1 MRRHYIIIGLIFFAG
16 SAAGKGWADQDT
28 TDVKT
33 LDGKRLS
40 NVTVSAHKTG
50 RSKGLGI
57 GNSDMINAKE
67 LLRAACCNLG
77 ESFTTNPSVDV
88 NYADA
93 ATGAQQI
100 KLLGLSGTYVQM
112 LTENIPNYRG
122 AAAPFALGYIPGPWM
137 QSIQVSKG
145 ASSVKNGYESI
156 TGQIN
161 VEFKK
166 PQATPFADANLY
178 YNTKGKLEA
187 NVGANLHLSKRWRTA
202 LLGHYEILDKAHDDN
217 GDGFADLPKVRQG
230 SLQSRWAWMGDHYV
244 FQASVKGLKEHREG
258 GQIGHS
264 SAIEEYKE
272 ECHNTDPYL
281 IDITNERYEA
291 FTKNAYIFDK
301 ERATNVALI
310 LSGSLHHE
318 NAGYGYKLY
327 NTNQRNGYA
336 SLMFESDFGE
346 HHNISTGISLNHDLY
361 DQRYRLE
368 NDLEAQELAAY
379 EDETTPG
386 AYVQYTY
393 KLGEKLT
400 AMGGLRWDH
409 SNIYGG
415 FITPRMH
422 LRYSPNDIV
431 TLRGSIGKGYRT
443 NHVLAENNFLLASGR
458 KIVIDR
464 DLDQEEAWNYGISA
478 ALKIPIGEKKLELN
492 AEYYYTSFDHQ
503 LLVDLDTN
511 PHVVHFTNLNG
522 DSYSHTY
529 QIEATYPFFQGFTL
543 TATYRRTNVKSTYNG
558 ILREKPLTNKYKGL
572 LTASYAPGLGKWQ
585 FDMTLQLNGG
595 GRMPTAYTTSDGFPS
610 WDERYKGY
618 EQLSAQVTRFFRHWS
633 IYAGGE
639 NITGFKQKNPI
650 VGADDP
656 WGSNFDSTMIWGPV
670 HGALYYIGV
679 RFNWNKL

>member
-1 MRRHYIIIGLIFFAG
+1 MKRYYIIIGLIIFAG

-33 LDGKRLS
+33 LDGKRLG

-217 GDGFADLPKVRQG
+217 GDGFADLPKIRQG

-258 GQIGHS
+258 GQTNHHK
-264 SAIEEYKE
+264 ENEE

-327 NTNQRNGYA
+327 HTNQRNGYA
-336 SLMFESDFGE
+336 SLMFESDFGT
-346 HHNISTGISLNHDLY
+346 HHNISTGVSLNHDLY
-361 DQRYRLE
+361 DQRYRLD
-368 NDLEAQELAAY
+368 NDIEAQELTTY

-386 AYVQYTY
+386 VYVQYTY

-415 FITPRMH
+415 FLTPRMH

-431 TLRGSIGKGYRT
+431 TLRGSVGKGYRT

-458 KIVIDR
+458 EIVIDR
-464 DLDQEEAWNYGISA
+464 NLDQEEAWNYGISA
-478 ALKIPIGEKKLELN
+478 ALKIPIGEKTLELN
-492 AEYYYTSFDHQ
+492 AEYYYTRFEHQ

-529 QIEATYPFFQGFTL
+529 QVEATYPFFQGFTL

-558 ILREKPLTNKYKGL
+558 VLREKPLTNKYKGL

-585 FDMTLQLNGG
+585 FDVTLQLNGG
-595 GRMPTAYTTSDGFPS
+595 GRMPTAYTTETGLSS
-610 WDERYKGY
+610 WGERYKSY
-618 EQLSAQVTRFFRHWS
+618 EQLSAQITRFFRHWS

-650 VGADDP
+650 IGADNP
-656 WGSNFDSTMIWGPV
+656 WGSNFDSTMVWGPV

>member
-1 MRRHYIIIGLIFFAG
+1 MKRHILIGILLTTSAATKAIGLEEG
-16 SAAGKGWADQDT
+16 QDT
-28 TDVKT
+28 TNVNT
-33 LDGKRLS
+33 VEGQRLS
-40 NVTVSAHKTG
+40 EVTVSAQRTG
-50 RSKGLGI
+50 RVKGVGI
-57 GNSDMINAKE
+57 GNTEMINAKE

-122 AAAPFALGYIPGPWM
+122 AAAPFSLGYIPGPWM

-187 NVGANLHLSKRWRTA
+187 NVGANLHLSERWRTA

-217 GDGFADLPKVRQG
+217 GDGFVDMPKVRQG
-230 SLQSRWAWMGDHYV
+230 ALQSRWAWMGDHYV

-258 GQIGHS
+258 GQIGHH
-264 SAIEEYKE
+264 ATMAM
-272 ECHNTDPYL
+272 NPYT

-291 FTKNAYIFDK
+291 FTKNAYIFNK

-318 NAGYGYKLY
+318 NAEYGLKLY
-327 NTNQRNGYA
+327 NVDQRNGYA

-346 HHNISTGISLNHDLY
+346 HHNLSTGISLNHDFY

-368 NDLEAQELAAY
+368 NTMEGGQLKEKDE
-379 EDETTPG
+379 ETTPG
-386 AYVQYTY
+386 AYAQYTY
-393 KLGEKLT
+393 KLGEKFTL
-400 AMGGLRWDH
+400 MGGLRWDH
-409 SNIYGG
+409 SNIYGS
-415 FITPRMH
+415 FVTPRMH
-422 LRYSPNDIV
+422 VKYSPNDII
-431 TLRGSIGKGYRT
+431 TLRGSVGKGYRT

-458 KIVIDR
+458 QIVIDQN
-464 DLDQEEAWNYGISA
+464 LDQEEAWNYGISA
-478 ALKIPIGEKKLELN
+478 ALKIPIGEKTLELN
-492 AEYYYTSFDHQ
+492 AEYYYTNFIHQ
-503 LLVDLDTN
+503 LLVDLDTD
-511 PHVVHFTNLNG
+511 PHTVHFTNLDG

-529 QIEATYPFFQGFTL
+529 QFEATYPFFKGFTL

-558 ILREKPLTNKYKGL
+558 VLKEKPLTNKYKGL

-585 FDMTLQLNGG
+585 FDVTLQLNGG
-595 GRMPTAYTTSDGFPS
+595 GRMPTAYTTSEGQPS

-650 VGADDP
+650 IGANDP

-670 HGALYYIGV
+670 HGAVYYIGV
-679 RFNWNKL
+679 RLNWKKI